1 MRNFFNLDNPVFQ
14 FLTRLA
20 DLVIV
25 SMLCLICCLP
35 VVTAGA
41 AFAALAKTTQGLVR
55 DEVTGTAR
63 TFLRA
68 FAANFKQATAVWL
81 CAVVAIA
88 AIVCDYLLLRYYVPG
103 VLYTVLFV
111 ILLVLAFLVLAILA
125 YVFPLIARYEN
136 TVKEHV
142 RNAMV
147 LSIYKLPKTILMVF
161 LHILPLIL
169 AFFFPTVLVYTMP
182 FWVFLGFG
190 FISQVDS
197 SLLLPVFAELEKH

>member
-14 FLTRLA
+14 LLTRLA
-20 DLVIV
+20 DLVIT
-25 SMLCLICCLP
+25 SMLCLICCVP

-63 TFLRA
+63 TFFRA
-68 FAANFKQATAVWL
+68 FRANFKQATAVWL
-81 CAVVAIA
+81 CAVVVIA
-88 AIVCDYLLLRYYVPG
+88 AIVCDYLLLRYFVTG
-103 VLYTVLFV
+103 ALYTVLFV
-111 ILLVLAFLVLAILA
+111 VLVVLAFIVLAILA

-161 LHILPLIL
+161 LHVLPLLL
-169 AFFFPTVLVYTMP
+169 AYFFPTILVYTMP
-182 FWVFLGFG
+182 FWVFMGFG
-190 FISQVDS
+190 FCSHVDS
-197 SLLLPVFAELEKH
+197 ALLVPVFAELEKH